1 MITAVITQHVDDIYA
16 DDHTEG
22 MVVAEGVLLDSMP
35 PTPLGA
41 HEGTAQVTWYT
52 RPGRDEMSQLVFIGR
67 WTDGDGVNHGKQ
79 ESIDFEV
86 TVVDFGPFRAVITQ
100 S

>member
-1 MITAVITQHVDDIYA
+1 MNITATITQHVADIYA

-22 MVVAEGVLLDSMP
+22 MAVFEGILDDFMP
-35 PTPLGA
+35 ATDLGV
-41 HEGTAQVTWYT
+41 HEGTAQVTWYS
-52 RPGRDEMSQLVFIGR
+52 RPDREPQLVFIGR
-67 WTDGDGVNHGKQ
+67 WTDVDGVNHGRQ

-86 TVVDFGPFRAVITQ
+86 TVVDFGPFRAVLTQ